1 MQYLYVSY
9 PDHDYD
15 FAHRL
20 VDDLQAA
27 GYVVFVDAVAAR
39 GTMAWA
45 AETRHAIRS
54 AGAVLMILDPARGRR
69 VGIRHEGILAG
80 RRRTPTFVLLRSSGD
95 LPRYLGRATAI
106 DFSTQYDA
114 ALADLLA
121 RLPSAAQLLAAAA
134 PQRRP
139 LRRPP
144 RRRDSRWRE
153 RLVWTLAVVAVL
165 ALCVLAAIAFGLIPV

>member
-1 MQYLYVSY
+1 MQHLYVSY
-9 PDHDYD
+9 PDHEYA

-27 GYVVFVDAVAAR
+27 GYVVFVDAVAAL

-45 AETRHAIRS
+45 AETRHAIRA

-69 VGIRHEGILAG
+69 VGMRHEGVLAG
-80 RRRTPTFVLLRSSGD
+80 RRRTPTFVLRRSPGD
-95 LPRYLGRATAI
+95 LPRYLGRATVL
-106 DFSTQYDA
+106 DFSAEYEG
-114 ALADLLA
+114 ALAELLA
-121 RLPSAAQLLAAAA
+121 RLPSPAELLAAEASE
-134 PQRRP
+134 RRP

-153 RLVWTLAVVAVL
+153 RLVWALAVVA
-165 ALCVLAAIAFGLIPV
+165 ALTVCLLVAVALGLVPV

>member
-9 PDHDYD
+9 PDPDYD

-45 AETRHAIRS
+45 AETRHAIRA
-54 AGAVLMILDPARGRR
+54 AGAVLMILDPAHGRR
-69 VGIRHEGILAG
+69 VGIRHEGVLAR

-95 LPRYLGRATAI
+95 LPRYLGRAKVI
-106 DFSTQYDA
+106 DFSAEYDE

-121 RLPSAAQLLAAAA
+121 GLPAPAELLAAEA
-134 PQRRP
+134 PLRRP

-144 RRRDSRWRE
+144 RRRESRWRE
-153 RLVWTLAVVAVL
+153 RLVWALAAGAVL
-165 ALCVLAAIAFGLIPV
+165 AVCLLAAIAFGLIPV

>member
-9 PDHDYD
+9 PDHDYA

-20 VDDLQAA
+20 VADLQAA
-27 GYVVFVDAVAAR
+27 GYVVFVDAVAAL

-45 AETRHAIRS
+45 AETRHAIRA

-69 VGIRHEGILAG
+69 VGMRHEGVLAG

-95 LPRYLGRATAI
+95 LPRYLGRTTVI
-106 DFSTQYDA
+106 DFSAEYDA
-114 ALADLLA
+114 PLA
-121 RLPSAAQLLAAAA
+121 RLLAGLPSPAELLAAEA
-134 PQRRP
+134 PVRRP

-144 RRRDSRWRE
+144 RHRDSRWRE
-153 RLVWTLAVVAVL
+153 WLVWTLVAVAVL
-165 ALCVLAAIAFGLIPV
+165 ALCSLVAIALGLIPV

>member
-1 MQYLYVSY
+1 MRHLYVSY

-27 GYVVFVDAVAAR
+27 GYVVFVDAVAAL

-45 AETRHAIRS
+45 AETRHAIRA

-69 VGIRHEGILAG
+69 VGMRHEGVLAG

-95 LPRYLGRATAI
+95 LPRYLGRTKVI
-106 DFSTQYDA
+106 DFSAEYDA
-114 ALADLLA
+114 PLA
-121 RLPSAAQLLAAAA
+121 RLLAGLPSPAELLAAEA
-134 PQRRP
+134 PVRRP

-144 RRRDSRWRE
+144 RHRDSRWRE
-153 RLVWTLAVVAVL
+153 WLVWTLVAVAVL
-165 ALCVLAAIAFGLIPV
+165 ALCSLVAIALGLIPV

>member
-27 GYVVFVDAVAAR
+27 GYVVFVDAVAAL

-45 AETRHAIRS
+45 AETRHAIRA

-69 VGIRHEGILAG
+69 VGMRHEGVLAG

-95 LPRYLGRATAI
+95 LPRYLSRATVI
-106 DFSTQYDA
+106 DFSAEYDK
-114 ALADLLA
+114 ALAELLA
-121 RLPSAAQLLAAAA
+121 GLPSPAELLAAEV
-134 PQRRP
+134 PVRRP

-153 RLVWTLAVVAVL
+153 RLVWTLAVVGVL
-165 ALCVLAAIAFGLIPV
+165 AVCLLVAIAFGLIPV

>member
-1 MQYLYVSY
+1 MQHLYVSY
-9 PDHDYD
+9 PDHEYA

-27 GYVVFVDAVAAR
+27 GYVVFVDAVAAL

-45 AETRHAIRS
+45 AETRHAIRA

-69 VGIRHEGILAG
+69 VGMRHEGVLAG
-80 RRRTPTFVLLRSSGD
+80 RRRTPTFVLRRSPGD
-95 LPRYLGRATAI
+95 LPRYLGRATVL
-106 DFSTQYDA
+106 DFSAEYEGT
-114 ALADLLA
+114 LAELLA
-121 RLPSAAQLLAAAA
+121 RLPSPAELLAAEA
-134 PQRRP
+134 PERRP

-153 RLVWTLAVVAVL
+153 RLVWALAVVA
-165 ALCVLAAIAFGLIPV
+165 ALTVCLLVAVALGLVPV

>member
-1 MQYLYVSY
+1 MQHLYVSY

-45 AETRHAIRS
+45 AETRHAIRA

-69 VGIRHEGILAG
+69 VGMRHEGILAG
-80 RRRTPTFVLLRSSGD
+80 RRRTPTFVLLRSPGD
-95 LPRYLGRATAI
+95 LPRYLSRATVM
-106 DFSTQYDA
+106 DFSTEYDA
-114 ALADLLA
+114 ALGQLLA
-121 RLPSAAQLLAAAA
+121 GLPAPAQLLVAEV
-134 PQRRP
+134 PLRRP

-153 RLVWTLAVVAVL
+153 RLVWALAMVAGL
-165 ALCVLAAIAFGLIPV
+165 ALCLLVAVAFGLIPV